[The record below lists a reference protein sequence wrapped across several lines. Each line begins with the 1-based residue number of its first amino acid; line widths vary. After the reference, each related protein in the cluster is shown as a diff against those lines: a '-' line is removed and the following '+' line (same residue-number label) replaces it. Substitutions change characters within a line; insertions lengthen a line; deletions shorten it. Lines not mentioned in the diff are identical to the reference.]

1 MEERSSF
8 FRRCPSG
15 MVSERWASPKA
26 GRGTLC
32 EWAQIMVRDDI
43 YFMRDGSQ
51 ESRRR
56 CWRGGAGG
64 QVISSSPSIDEV
76 ELVIKREKNR

>member
-1 MEERSSF
+1 
-8 FRRCPSG
+8 
-15 MVSERWASPKA
+15 
-26 GRGTLC
+26 
-32 EWAQIMVRDDI
+32 MVRDDI
-43 YFMRDGSQ
+43 YFMRNGSQ

-64 QVISSSPSIDEV
+64 QVISSSLSIDEV